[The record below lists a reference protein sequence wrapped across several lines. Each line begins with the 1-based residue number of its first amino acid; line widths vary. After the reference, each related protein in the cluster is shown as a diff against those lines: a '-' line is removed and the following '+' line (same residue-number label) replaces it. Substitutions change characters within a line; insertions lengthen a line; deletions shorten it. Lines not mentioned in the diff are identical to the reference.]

1 MADEGS
7 EQVGLWDLALPIYC
21 IDVTPIDG
29 GPRGTA
35 SYVAPT
41 GTGFCVAPGVLVTC
55 WHCVKPRSDGR
66 RYAAVSWNGAE
77 LGHHLLNRIS
87 QDPTGLD
94 LATAQ
99 IDYEPVQRFAP
110 WPDAD
115 TVGTDVW
122 SVGYPLTESDA
133 LPSGMRQWHPEP
145 RYLRGYVTRVFVNPD
160 HPDFGPQRSYE
171 LDMAMPGG
179 MSGGPLLARNIF
191 NSGLW
196 ITGVCYGSHDVY
208 TVAEEASVDPESGIF
223 HPEVRRYVSF
233 GLAHHLDGLLELR
246 GEATDDRPVRAL
258 LGEGGT

>member
-196 ITGVCYGSHDVY
+196 ITVWAITDSRVSRSAK
-208 TVAEEASVDPESGIF
+208 VAVGQNRLRSPSVVVSDRNSWVKDRSG
-223 HPEVRRYVSF
+223 
-233 GLAHHLDGLLELR
+233 A
-246 GEATDDRPVRAL
+246 ARPTAEQR
-258 LGEGGT
+258 